1 MENPFLQ
8 TIRDQWVPVAE
19 AEVERRNIRAI
30 TDYRVKQSNW
40 VVNWQQ
46 QGAAYESVV
55 PYPVPDKVSVVGMVP
70 FEHAGNTYQ
79 IPGPVQGDEPVC
91 DPIPKPQR
99 EVAPNGI
106 IAEFSAPIDPNN
118 PFGLWRAGRWT
129 TAPNGHRAKNPHN
142 GVTYKLVIVQGPI
155 GRHIWWEPA
164 GEV

>member
-55 PYPVPDKVSVVGMVP
+55 PYPVPDCEWDVGIVP

-106 IAEFSAPIDPNN
+106 IAEFSAPIDKNN
-118 PFGLWRAGRWT
+118 PFGPWRAGRWT

-155 GRHIWWEPA
+155 GRHVWWEPV

>member
-30 TDYRVKQSNW
+30 TDYRTKQSNW
-40 VVNWQQ
+40 VLNWQQ
-46 QGAAYESVV
+46 QGAAYESVA
-55 PYPVPDKVSVVGMVP
+55 PYPVPDCEWDVGIVP

-99 EVAPNGI
+99 EVAPDGVV
-106 IAEFSAPIDPNN
+106 AEFSAPIDPSN

-129 TAPNGHRAKNPHN
+129 TAPNGHRAKNPYN

-155 GRHIWWEPA
+155 GRHVWWEPV